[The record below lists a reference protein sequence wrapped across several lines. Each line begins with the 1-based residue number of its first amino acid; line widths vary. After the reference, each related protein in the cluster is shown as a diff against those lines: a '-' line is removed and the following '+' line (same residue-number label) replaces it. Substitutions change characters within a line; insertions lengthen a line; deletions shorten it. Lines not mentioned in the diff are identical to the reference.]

1 MRVEE
6 CHLTVDEDVLAT
18 QADGDVDGGPRA
30 INTGYGKG
38 TEGEVVDA
46 SVDEDLVV
54 CNRAGSFD
62 ALAEEDHGGFE
73 GEALRVYEGTD
84 DCSEGAYVEAD
95 IFEVEDL
102 GRLGDVEV
110 GDGASQ
116 GDEVVDIETLEFA
129 LDKLAY

>member
-1 MRVEE
+1 M
-6 CHLTVDEDVLAT
+6 
-18 QADGDVDGGPRA
+18 
-30 INTGYGKG
+30 YGKG

-84 DCSEGAYVEAD
+84 DCSEGAYVEG
-95 IFEVEDL
+95 EVLEVKNL
-102 GRLGDVEV
+102 RRLGNIEV
-110 GDGASQ
+110 GDDVSERH
-116 GDEVVDIETLEFA
+116 EVVDIETLEFA
-129 LDKLAY
+129 FDKLACRGRFSNVRVFQGSMYTF